1 MSAAHQRML
10 HVYSD
15 PALHR
20 FNCCLRGLGGDMK
33 AEKQLVALLSMPLGT
48 RDAVTVLSLDQYPPL
63 MSLLSRRTHKDMAL
77 KVVQTVLAQVR
88 SSVERQCVLE
98 CNRLKSRL

>member
-1 MSAAHQRML
+1 
-10 HVYSD
+10 
-15 PALHR
+15 
-20 FNCCLRGLGGDMK
+20 MK
-33 AEKQLVALLSMPLGT
+33 AEKQLVVLLSMPLGS

-88 SSVERQCVLE
+88 ERGRGQGREGEGGIHGEFMSGRKLSSMFVLV
-98 CNRLKSRL
+98 

>member
-1 MSAAHQRML
+1 
-10 HVYSD
+10 
-15 PALHR
+15 
-20 FNCCLRGLGGDMK
+20 MK
-33 AEKQLVALLSMPLGT
+33 AEKQLVALLSMPLGS

-88 SSVERQCVLE
+88 GEGGALIWLQVVCRQRGHDVENNRWDRMNIYRVCV
-98 CNRLKSRL
+98 CVVVCWHCG